1 MDLNKQHIVFL
12 IVFMVLIL
20 IVSVGST
27 KRVVY
32 HIDEENNDELSFYPI
47 WLRRSFKQAKM

>member
-1 MDLNKQHIVFL
+1 MDLNKPHIVFF

-27 KRVVY
+27 KRVV
-32 HIDEENNDELSFYPI
+32 IPTDEENNDELSFYPI
-47 WLRRSFKQAKM
+47 WLRRSFKQANL